1 MNQSL
6 GEIECELGQI
16 RHRLQQQQSS
26 KGDTETNTRFLEVL
40 DKYEQKIS
48 MFKMTG
54 SQMLESTTEND
65 RIFEFEKM
73 RSDITTFRK
82 ELEAESELV

>member
-1 MNQSL
+1 
-6 GEIECELGQI
+6 
-16 RHRLQQQQSS
+16 
-26 KGDTETNTRFLEVL
+26 
-40 DKYEQKIS
+40 